1 MIVGTKK
8 FFTGLGLLLS
18 FVILMAIIFS
28 PVFHG
33 RNGLEYMDSLY
44 NSISKGSAHY
54 IPELIGESAVF
65 KGSRVTVNIRM
76 DSEIQAQQTLP
87 LFEKGGAEVETAG
100 DRLRVTGDLGRIFE
114 NCLEDS
120 EMMYH
125 NEANH
130 IESKYHLDGRRVLYN
145 WYKALKAMEKE
156 LNDHGR
162 FKEADMVT
170 LILEKAVECSYNF
183 YNIEPLKISESTGI
197 VIFSLLFYVI
207 YTVWYGFAFMFMFEG
222 WGMRLEH

>member
-18 FVILMAIIFS
+18 FAILMAIIFS

-145 WYKALKAMEKE
+145 WYKALKAMEK
-156 LNDHGR
+156 
-162 FKEADMVT
+162 
-170 LILEKAVECSYNF
+170 
-183 YNIEPLKISESTGI
+183 
-197 VIFSLLFYVI
+197 
-207 YTVWYGFAFMFMFEG
+207 
-222 WGMRLEH
+222 